1 MAQTEPPAH
10 FFVNL
15 IVFLQTPLT
24 APTKLGVFFSKTLL
38 TDHPKLGETPLNLDD
53 PLYCLNIFICES
65 FKIAV
70 KWHFYNA
77 LLLIALE

>member
-15 IVFLQTPLT
+15 IVFLQTLLT

-38 TDHPKLGETPLNLDD
+38 TDHPKLGETPLNFDD
-53 PLYCLNIFICES
+53 PIKVRLRPIRYHHL
-65 FKIAV
+65 
-70 KWHFYNA
+70 
-77 LLLIALE
+77 